1 MNVIPERVYKLYEW
15 KTASINEKVDMTA
28 FFGNFDPLEINQFY
42 LEEAEIK
49 ITNYINWSYVPE
61 SLYFVWAS
69 LGRDLLLADLY
80 RSGLLGK
87 GESEGTNEPDIDPNS
102 IKKIIVGDTTTEFG
116 TSHAKSAFSGVYT
129 PMADTNREIDA
140 IVRGY
145 KFDLDRHRKIVHFI

>member
-1 MNVIPERVYKLYEW
+1 MKEIPERVYKLFDW
-15 KTASINEKVDMTA
+15 KTASINEKVDLDT
-28 FFGNFDPLEINQFY
+28 FFGDFDPSDINQFY

-49 ITNYINWSYVPE
+49 ITNYINWTYVPE

-80 RSGLLGK
+80 RSGLLDK
-87 GESEGTNEPDIDPNS
+87 GEAKSTGEPDIDPNS

-116 TSHAKSAFSGVYT
+116 SSHWKSTFDGVYNA
-129 PMADTNREIDA
+129 MADTSREIDA